1 MVEVAQGDVR
11 WCGGPNCRSGR
22 IRPQRNTCTTTS
34 SKTRVSPTRKTPRG
48 SSLRGT
54 VTGSIVVMS
63 ERGGRAHGGTGISIR
78 ALTAIAC
85 SGRAESGL
93 HMPRMKMS
101 WNVVRWH
108 SRKTSMPSNTS
119 KLVGTNFNNA
129 TSKGLLLRP
138 NTLTSGDPSGVTP
151 CSATGMWSP
160 TA

>member
-11 WCGGPNCRSGR
+11 WCGGPNCR
-22 IRPQRNTCTTTS
+22 IRQNPATAKHMHHNLKQN
-34 SKTRVSPTRKTPRG
+34 TRVADAKDSSRILSERNRFGLDRGHVGTPR
-48 SSLRGT
+48 SC
-54 VTGSIVVMS
+54 
-63 ERGGRAHGGTGISIR
+63 HGGTGISIR